1 MAAKPSS
8 SSGLLK
14 LEEQLTC
21 PVCLDLYTNPKTLPC
36 LHSFCQE
43 CLEGLPQERE
53 ARGDTYYLSCPTCR
67 KCTELPEGG
76 AGAFPVRKMEAL
88 DQVQPV
94 IAEEEIEND
103 DFQLSEVSE
112 VAPEI
117 GEVLQPLERDDL
129 QLIKNGEV
137 VESLYNIGD
146 IVTVLQQ
153 CKVKIIQV
161 KALPKDTAV
170 SFSLSIETPD
180 SFLIS
185 VPLSSLKCSLVPVG
199 KDDEPIHTTVTTTS
213 TPGVYKIHCNPST
226 SGTHTVKVQVYNSPL
241 EDTSL
246 AIPINPILRSITP
259 LRTIPNIKSPWGVAV
274 SDDGYIIVDGYYN
287 INILDSEGN
296 RVISHFV
303 PIGILEAMRGIAI
316 TPERFILVAISH
328 EIRKITMCGDYITSV
343 GREGNGPLEFNQ
355 PAGIT
360 ICPKTGQVYVADRGN
375 HRVQPDL
382 TFSHSF
388 GSKGPGVGEFR
399 SPSAI
404 AIDNEGLVYVTD
416 RDNNRIQRFNLDTR
430 VATNFGSQRSGR
442 KQLNK
447 PVGIAI
453 DTAGTGLVYVSE
465 EDGNC
470 VSVFNSDGVFVCCFG
485 GGGNFSG
492 PRGLTFDKEGFL
504 YVCDHSNHR
513 LVVY

>member
-1 MAAKPSS
+1 
-8 SSGLLK
+8 
-14 LEEQLTC
+14 
-21 PVCLDLYTNPKTLPC
+21 
-36 LHSFCQE
+36 
-43 CLEGLPQERE
+43 
-53 ARGDTYYLSCPTCR
+53 
-67 KCTELPEGG
+67 
-76 AGAFPVRKMEAL
+76 MEAL

-117 GEVLQPLERDDL
+117 EEVLQPLERNDL
-129 QLIKNGEV
+129 QLIKDGEV
-137 VESLYNIGD
+137 FKSLCDIGD

-153 CKVKIIQV
+153 CKVKKIIQV
-161 KALPKDTAV
+161 KALPKDTTI
-170 SFSLSIETPD
+170 SFSLSIETSD

-185 VPLSSLKCSLVPVG
+185 VPVSSLKCSLVPVG
-199 KDDEPIHTTVTTTS
+199 KDGEPIHTTVTTTS

-259 LRTIPNIKSPWGVAV
+259 VRTIPNIKSPWGVAV

-287 INILDSEGN
+287 ISILDSEGN
-296 RVISHFV
+296 LVISYFV

-316 TPERFILVAISH
+316 TPERFTLVAISH
-328 EIRKITMCGDYITSV
+328 EIQKITMCGNYITSV

-355 PAGIT
+355 PAGIA

-375 HRVQPDL
+375 HRVQVLNPDL

-388 GSKGPGVGEFR
+388 GSKGSGEGEFR
-399 SPSAI
+399 SPPAV
-404 AIDNEGLVYVTD
+404 AIDSEGLVYVTD
-416 RDNNRIQRFNLDTR
+416 RDNNRIQRFNPHTR

-442 KQLNK
+442 KQLKK

>member
-1 MAAKPSS
+1 
-8 SSGLLK
+8 
-14 LEEQLTC
+14 
-21 PVCLDLYTNPKTLPC
+21 
-36 LHSFCQE
+36 
-43 CLEGLPQERE
+43 
-53 ARGDTYYLSCPTCR
+53 
-67 KCTELPEGG
+67 
-76 AGAFPVRKMEAL
+76 MEAL

-94 IAEEEIEND
+94 IAEEEIENE
-103 DFQLSEVSE
+103 LSEVSE

-117 GEVLQPLERDDL
+117 EEVLQPLERNDL
-129 QLIKNGEV
+129 QLIKDGEV
-137 VESLYNIGD
+137 VKSLCDIGD
-146 IVTVLQQ
+146 IVAVLQQ
-153 CKVKIIQV
+153 CKVKKIVQV
-161 KALPKDTAV
+161 KALPKDRTI
-170 SFSLSIETPD
+170 SFSLSIETSD

-226 SGTHTVKVQVYNSPL
+226 SGTHTVKVQVYSVQL

-246 AIPINPILRSITP
+246 AIPINPILRNITP
-259 LRTIPNIKSPWGVAV
+259 VRTIPNIKSPWGVAV

-287 INILDSEGN
+287 ISILDSEGN
-296 RVISHFV
+296 LVISYFV

-316 TPERFILVAISH
+316 TPERFTLVAISH
-328 EIRKITMCGDYITSV
+328 EIQKITMCGHYITSV

-375 HRVQPDL
+375 HRVQVLNPDL

-388 GSKGPGVGEFR
+388 GSKGSGEGEFR
-399 SPSAI
+399 SPSAV

-416 RDNNRIQRFNLDTR
+416 RDNNRIQQFNPHTR
-430 VATNFGSQRSGR
+430 AVTNFGSQRSGC
-442 KQLNK
+442 KQLKK

-485 GGGNFSG
+485 GGRNFSG